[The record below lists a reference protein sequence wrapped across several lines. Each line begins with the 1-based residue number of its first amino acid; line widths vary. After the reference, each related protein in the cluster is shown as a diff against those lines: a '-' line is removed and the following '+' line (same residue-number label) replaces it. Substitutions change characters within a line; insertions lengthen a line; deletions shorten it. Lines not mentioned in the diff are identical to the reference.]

1 MSSSGLPDSVRRLI
15 ATQVDTFDKLE
26 IVVELATTPG
36 QAVDRKYLAA
46 AVSCPLE
53 VFDRSVLD
61 LAQTGLLTITGELVC
76 PSNAEAIRL
85 MEELLRAYRSDGV
98 AVVRALSEVAMAR
111 IRGMTAHSFADA
123 FVLRPKRRGDKDG

>member
-1 MSSSGLPDSVRRLI
+1 MSPSSLPDPVRRLI

-46 AVSCPLE
+46 AVSSPPE
-53 VFDRSVLD
+53 VFSKSVLG
-61 LAQTGLLTITGELVC
+61 LEQAGLLAVNGDLVG
-76 PSNAEAIRL
+76 PSNAEAMHL

-123 FVLRPKRRGDKDG
+123 FVLRPRRKGDNDG